1 MAYPPH
7 SPTGNAFAI
16 RFSKMAKPVAK
27 APHSPECRY
36 TMPFRFSEM
45 AYPPHSPLANAFAIR
60 FSEMA
65 KPVANA
71 PHSPEWRYAKCHSN
85 ECRCTERRYAKCRST
100 ICHFVSVKWQSLWR
114 MHRIRQSVVIQSV
127 VLPNI
132 VVPSGVMLNVIVSFA
147 ILLQRNAFACGECG
161 VFANSL
167 KRIGK
172 WQSHCPP
179 NALV

>member
-45 AYPPHSPLANAFAIR
+45 AYPPHSPLANA
-60 FSEMA
+60 
-65 KPVANA
+65 
-71 PHSPEWRYAKCHSN
+71 EWRYAKCHSN

-179 NALV
+179 IALV

>member
-7 SPTGNAFAI
+7 SPTG
-16 RFSKMAKPVAK
+16 
-27 APHSPECRY
+27 
-36 TMPFRFSEM
+36 
-45 AYPPHSPLANAFAIR
+45 NAFAIR

-71 PHSPEWRYAKCHSN
+71 PHSPECRYTEWRYAKCHSN

-147 ILLQRNAFACGECG
+147 ILLQRNGKATVPLAHWFELGDFLLNTKKKSRR
-161 VFANSL
+161 VQTTRL
-167 KRIGK
+167 KR
-172 WQSHCPP
+172 QSKIMSLL
-179 NALV
+179 AAMSRIIKISRVWVK